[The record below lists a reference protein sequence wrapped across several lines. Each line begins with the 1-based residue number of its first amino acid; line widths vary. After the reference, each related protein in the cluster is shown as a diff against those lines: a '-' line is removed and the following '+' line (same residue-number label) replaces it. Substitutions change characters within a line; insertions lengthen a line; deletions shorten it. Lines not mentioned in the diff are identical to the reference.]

1 MSEKKGNTVK
11 LHYDFPSQRCC
22 EVFVPTLDCWHRV
35 TAREFRS
42 WVGKRRILH
51 IIDEHKTREEVTS
64 EYRDYDGPTY
74 LYGSNKKINPS
85 KYVQH
90 KIAFLND
97 KDPREA
103 KLRPHEKHFTND
115 R

>member
-11 LHYDFPSQRCC
+11 LHYDFPTQRCC
-22 EVFVPTLDCWHRV
+22 EVFLPNLDRWHRV

-42 WVGKRRILH
+42 WCGKRRILH
-51 IIDEHKTREEVTS
+51 IEGDHRLKPEVTV

-85 KYVQH
+85 KYTQH

-97 KDPREA
+97 KDPREF
-103 KLRPHEKHFTND
+103 RPRNHREKAFLYE
-115 R
+115 